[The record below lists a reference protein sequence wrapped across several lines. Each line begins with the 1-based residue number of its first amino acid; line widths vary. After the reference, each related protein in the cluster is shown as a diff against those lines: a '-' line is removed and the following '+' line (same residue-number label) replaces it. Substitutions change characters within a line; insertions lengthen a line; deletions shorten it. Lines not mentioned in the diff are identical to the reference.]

1 MDTMDD
7 ILTAKEVA
15 DELRCSKAQ
24 VYRLIRGSVDG
35 LTPLPSLALGR
46 KKVVMRSSFEA
57 WKRANEQNRVT
68 VTADSE
74 ANAVDASSK
83 EQDA

>member
-1 MDTMDD
+1 MED

-15 DELRCSKAQ
+15 DELRCSQAQ
-24 VYRLIRGSVDG
+24 VYRLICGSVDG

-68 VTADSE
+68 VTGDSE